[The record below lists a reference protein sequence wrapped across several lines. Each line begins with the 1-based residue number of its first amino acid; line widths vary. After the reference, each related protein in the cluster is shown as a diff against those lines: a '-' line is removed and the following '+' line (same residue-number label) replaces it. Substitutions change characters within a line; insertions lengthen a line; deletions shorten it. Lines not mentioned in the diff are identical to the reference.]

1 MVNVL
6 VALSEEQNSV
16 QCTLFQHHKTA
27 DTPVPGHTISSS
39 VLFKQIHMYTHKIII
54 CKKKKKYFV
63 LSVLALHQESTSEY
77 LRFNSVPKF
86 VSHHSCR
93 AASSLLQL

>member
-54 CKKKKKYFV
+54 CKKKKV
-63 LSVLALHQESTSEY
+63 LCPISFDT
-77 LRFNSVPKF
+77 
-86 VSHHSCR
+86 
-93 AASSLLQL
+93 AS